1 MANDGGDRNRVR
13 RHLFTGTLCD
23 GLACQEKYRNLP
35 DHAPIAD
42 SGRFFRMLL
51 CGEYSEKL

>member
-1 MANDGGDRNRVR
+1 MMAA
-13 RHLFTGTLCD
+13 TGTGFAAIYLP
-23 GLACQEKYRNLP
+23 ARFAMASPVRKYRNLP

-51 CGEYSEKL
+51 CREYSEKL

>member
-1 MANDGGDRNRVR
+1 MMAA
-13 RHLFTGTLCD
+13 TGTGFAAIYLPARFAM
-23 GLACQEKYRNLP
+23 LACQEKYRNLP